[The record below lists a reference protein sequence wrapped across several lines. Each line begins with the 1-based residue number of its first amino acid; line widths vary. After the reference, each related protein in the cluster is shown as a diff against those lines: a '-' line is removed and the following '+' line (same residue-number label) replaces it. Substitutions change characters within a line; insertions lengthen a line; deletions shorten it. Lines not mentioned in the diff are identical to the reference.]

1 MSTLTIRLPDDKHE
15 RLKAL
20 ARAKSVSVNKLV
32 DELATVALANYD
44 ARIRFDTRSKRG
56 DPVRAL
62 ELLDRVERHE
72 RVDVGFRDTTPPE
85 LTDDR

>member
-20 ARAKSVSVNKLV
+20 ARSNSIRFNKLM

-44 ARIRFDTRSKRG
+44 ARVRFDTRAARG
-56 DPVRAL
+56 SPKRAL
-62 ELLDRVERHE
+62 ILLDKL
-72 RVDVGFRDTTPPE
+72 DAAD
-85 LTDDR
+85 

>member
-1 MSTLTIRLPDDKHE
+1 MSTLTVRLPDDKHE

-72 RVDVGFRDTTPPE
+72 
-85 LTDDR
+85 

>member
-20 ARAKSVSVNKLV
+20 ARANEISVNKLI

-44 ARIRFDTRSKRG
+44 ARVRFETRAARG
-56 DPVRAL
+56 DRTKAL
-62 ELLDRVERHE
+62 ALLDKL
-72 RVDVGFRDTTPPE
+72 DAAD
-85 LTDDR
+85 